1 MAKFRK
7 TLQECHFELIGW
19 SDVLCEVLLAK
30 TKEIFAVSA
39 MQAIHF
45 GRLWLNLSMLVMF
58 KLLSDEPFNAESS
71 RCQIQIYR
79 ETTLTRENA
88 TAKPWT

>member
-7 TLQECHFELIGW
+7 TLRECHFELIGW
-19 SDVLCEVLLAK
+19 SDVLCEILLAK
-30 TKEIFAVSA
+30 TMEIFAVSA
-39 MQAIHF
+39 MQAIHL
-45 GRLWLNLSMLVMF
+45 GRLWLNVSLVVMF
-58 KLLSDEPFNAESS
+58 KLPSYEPFNAESS

-88 TAKPWT
+88 TEKP